1 MGASTAISAIRVCGA
16 VGLLT
21 VVLASAA
28 IAAVGAL
35 GRVFFELL
43 VLLLHVAEE
52 VFAEFPGV
60 LDFFGVGT
68 AGRDVSGL

>member
-1 MGASTAISAIRVCGA
+1 MRAPAAVSAVGVCGA

-21 VVLASAA
+21 VVLATV
-28 IAAVGAL
+28 AAVRTL

-52 VFAEFPGV
+52 IFAEFARV

-68 AGRDVSGL
+68 ANWD